1 MPGGR
6 HRRRGD
12 DPQSRYVQG
21 LPRQTRRSAR
31 TLRRPGQADHRP
43 GQAHLHVH
51 RRTALLR
58 DRSARDA
65 DGTGL
70 PAGRGREPALRF
82 HPQERDRHALRRGRA
97 RWARPLRGLVLQV
110 QAGRGK
116 RERSHPRPSLL
127 GQVHLPRQQSR
138 HQLLA
143 GDHVQLVEVLPG
155 MASADHARSARV
167 GAVDVHL
174 QRAIAAEPHARP
186 DPLRRNAALRR
197 FRNDQDDRLR
207 HARRV
212 DSRLRGYVVARLS
225 RLHELQSQ
233 RHAAHV

>member
-6 HRRRGD
+6 HRRRRD
-12 DPQSRYVQG
+12 HPQSRHLQR
-21 LPRQTRRSAR
+21 LPREAGRSAR
-31 TLRRPGQADHRP
+31 PLRRSGQTDHRP

-70 PAGRGREPALRF
+70 PARRRRESALRF
-82 HPQERDRHALRRGRA
+82 HPQERDRHALRRRRA
-97 RWARPLRGLVLQV
+97 RWPRPLRRLVLQV
-110 QAGRGK
+110 QAQRRK
-116 RERSHPRPSLL
+116 RERSHARPALL

-155 MASADHARSARV
+155 MAPADHARPARI
-167 GAVDVHL
+167 AAAALHL
-174 QRAIAAEPHARP
+174 QRTVAAEPHARP
-186 DPLRRNAALRR
+186 HPLRRDALL
-197 FRNDQDDRLR
+197 LR
-207 HARRV
+207 I
-212 DSRLRGYVVARLS
+212 SK
-225 RLHELQSQ
+225 
-233 RHAAHV
+233 